1 MFDRKECDRRMDY
14 DARIQRRRNAK
25 MLLTKRSVCAMVSPI
40 DVLLWAAG
48 MVHVIL
54 TAVECLAWLL
64 RLL

>member
-1 MFDRKECDRRMDY
+1 MFDRKECDRQMDY

-25 MLLTKRSVCAMVSPI
+25 VLLTKRSICVMVSPI

-54 TAVECLAWLL
+54 TMVECLVWLL